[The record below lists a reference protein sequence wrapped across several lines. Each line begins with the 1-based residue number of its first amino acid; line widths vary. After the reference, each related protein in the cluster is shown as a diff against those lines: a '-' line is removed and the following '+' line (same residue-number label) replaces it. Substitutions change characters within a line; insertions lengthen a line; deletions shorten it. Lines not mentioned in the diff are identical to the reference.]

1 MPSLTPTATPSSVS
15 YTHLYTKDQ
24 VLAENDV
31 VFSNLEDLG
40 KVHTE
45 HNLGDIIADAYT
57 ICATQFCIN

>member
-1 MPSLTPTATPSSVS
+1 MDTVDADYLAQFG
-15 YTHLYTKDQ
+15 YTKDQ

-45 HNLGDIIADAYT
+45 HNLGDISRTPMCTRWRTPPTMTA
-57 ICATQFCIN
+57 CR